1 MDMKKIFLL
10 VGPTIMIFIGL
21 QMFESVIVT
30 FLLFYGWL
38 LAVPLLGH
46 GIPRERFKAT
56 SKAVMLGVG
65 SGLLFFLFIYGGLH
79 WLHIY
84 LLDIDQLRVLLWEWG
99 FSGSGEIWLVLILL
113 VANPILEEVY
123 WRGYIYEKLRRD
135 VTAKYAIL
143 VTSTFYTLY
152 HLLSVIPIFEDFF
165 GLIAAVPV
173 FIAGTFWGYIR
184 EKTGSITAAIIGH
197 VLSDMGIIFVY
208 WFLVR

>member
-135 VTAKYAIL
+135 GTAKYAIL

>member
-38 LAVPLLGH
+38 LIVPLLGH

-135 VTAKYAIL
+135 GTAKYAIL

-152 HLLSVIPIFEDFF
+152 HLLSVIPIFEGFF